1 MSGNNVVNE
10 LYASNKQLNV
20 RVNTIHKKMEND
32 NNEMIT
38 ILKDLGM
45 NLKELLEQNKKIL
58 EKIEISEGTDE
69 KKTFF
74 LNNKISIDK
83 TLDELKY
90 INQIDIKNTNNAN
103 NL

>member
-45 NLKELLEQNKKIL
+45 DLKALLEQNKKIL

-83 TLDELKY
+83 TLDELNN
-90 INQIDIKNTNNAN
+90 IN
-103 NL
+103 

>member
-20 RVNTIHKKMEND
+20 RVNTIHKKMDND
-32 NNEMIT
+32 NNQIIT

-45 NLKELLEQNKKIL
+45 NLKALLEQNKKIL
-58 EKIEISEGTDE
+58 ETIDIIEGTNE

-83 TLDELKY
+83 TLDELKENTHTQ
-90 INQIDIKNTNNAN
+90 NQINE
-103 NL
+103 

>member
-32 NNEMIT
+32 NNQIIT
-38 ILKDLGM
+38 ILKDLSI
-45 NLKELLEQNKKIL
+45 NLKTLLEQNKKIL
-58 EKIEISEGTDE
+58 ETIDIIEGTNE

-83 TLDELKY
+83 TLDELKE
-90 INQIDIKNTNNAN
+90 ITHLQNQINE
-103 NL
+103 

>member
-45 NLKELLEQNKKIL
+45 NFFQLIL
-58 EKIEISEGTDE
+58 EVRLILELVQVL
-69 KKTFF
+69 KKHLII
-74 LNNKISIDK
+74 LNH
-83 TLDELKY
+83 
-90 INQIDIKNTNNAN
+90 
-103 NL
+103 

>member
-45 NLKELLEQNKKIL
+45 NLKALLEQNKKIL

-83 TLDELKY
+83 TLDELKENTHTQ
-90 INQIDIKNTNNAN
+90 NQINE
-103 NL
+103 

>member
-32 NNEMIT
+32 NNQIIT

-58 EKIEISEGTDE
+58 ETIDIIEGTDE

-83 TLDELKY
+83 TLDELKE
-90 INQIDIKNTNNAN
+90 ITHLQNQINE
-103 NL
+103 